1 MQTSSRTRHLPL
13 AVLLSAILVAMPA
26 CAQEQGGQCQD
37 KVKGTE
43 LVINAS
49 ADVKASPDV
58 AMLTAGVL
66 SVAPNVAAAMKDNTA
81 KMNALFAAVKEAG
94 IAEKDMQ
101 TNGFSIQP
109 QYMYAENQ
117 PPKITGYQVS
127 NNLTIKV
134 RDMSKIG
141 TMLDALASRGANQV
155 SGPDFTIDNPDA
167 LMDKARV
174 EAVAKA
180 RARADLYA
188 KAADLKV
195 KKIIA
200 ISEQSMAQPMPIYKA
215 ARMEMAQADAAMGA
229 APIAA
234 GEVQMSVSVNVGFE
248 LE

>member
-1 MQTSSRTRHLPL
+1 MIPSRPRHFTL
-13 AVLLSAILVAMPA
+13 AVLLSTILVAMPA
-26 CAQEQGGQCQD
+26 CAQEQSAQCNNTI
-37 KVKGTE
+37 KGTE
-43 LVINAS
+43 LTINAS

-81 KMNALFAAVKEAG
+81 KMNDLFAAVKDAG
-94 IAEKDMQ
+94 IPEKDMQ
-101 TNGFSIQP
+101 TNGFAIQP

-117 PPKITGYQVS
+117 PPKITGYQVT
-127 NNLTIKV
+127 NNLNIKV
-134 RDMSKIG
+134 RDMTKIG

-167 LMDKARV
+167 LMDKARA
-174 EAVAKA
+174 EALEKA
-180 RARADLYA
+180 RARAEIYA

-195 KKIIA
+195 KKITT
-200 ISEQSMAQPMPIYKA
+200 ISEQSMAQPMPMYKA
-215 ARMEMAQADAAMGA
+215 ARMEMAADAMGSGA